1 MNRNIN
7 LIIDDSESVDGYQN
21 IKIQDLNNVINGFV
35 NNIICECLDKIEF
48 QQRLEVFK
56 GILSKLA
63 FDGIATFKFINGTML
78 ASRIIKNEIDAKKI
92 SDIIKNINSLWTES
106 LVLEAFSSFPNIRVE
121 KNYIEHIYTVITVTK
136 TL

>member
-7 LIIDDSESVDGYQN
+7 LIIDDSGSIEGYQN

-48 QQRLEVFK
+48 SQRLDVFR

-63 FDGIATFKFINGTML
+63 FDGNATFKFINATML
-78 ASRIIKNEIDAKKI
+78 ASRILKNEIDAKKM
-92 SDIIKNINSLWTES
+92 SDIIKDTNSLWTES
-106 LVLEAFSSFPNIRVE
+106 VIIEAFSSFPNIIVQ

>member
-7 LIIDDSESVDGYQN
+7 LIIDDSGSIEGYQN

-48 QQRLEVFK
+48 AQRLDVFK
-56 GILSKLA
+56 AILSKLA
-63 FDGIATFKFINGTML
+63 FDGTATFKCINATML
-78 ASRIIKNEIDAKKI
+78 SSRILKNEIDAKKI
-92 SDIIKNINSLWTES
+92 SDIIKDINSLWTES
-106 LVLEAFSSFPNIRVE
+106 LIVEAFSSFPNIVVQ